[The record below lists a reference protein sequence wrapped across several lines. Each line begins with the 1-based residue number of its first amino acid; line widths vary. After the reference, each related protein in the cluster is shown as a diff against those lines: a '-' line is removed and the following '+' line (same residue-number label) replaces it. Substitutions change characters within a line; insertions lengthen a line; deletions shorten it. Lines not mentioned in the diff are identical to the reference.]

1 MKVLLT
7 GASGRLGA
15 AILHMNPDGWDIVP
29 FSGSGGPSTMEC
41 DLRRAG
47 DRRRL
52 LKNDFDLAVNTAALS
67 SPAECSRRPGE
78 CILLNTIWP
87 LMLARACR
95 ERSVPMVNISSDLVY
110 SGGNPPYGET
120 SAAVPRSF
128 YGWTKLAADI
138 LVERANSEAL
148 TVRTSVLCGETP
160 SRRTTF
166 SQDILSG
173 RVNRVYVNSW
183 RNHTPMDWL
192 AGLVPVLVDEGA
204 TGLVIASGR
213 YARSRSAYAEALL
226 VKRGMPVDHL
236 VLDYAPAGI
245 PPRLDLRGKRSCADD
260 VV

>member
-7 GASGRLGA
+7 GSSGRLGA
-15 AILHMNPDGWDIVP
+15 SILRMNPDGWNIIP
-29 FSGSGGPSTMEC
+29 FSGSGGLSTTKC
-41 DLRRAG
+41 DLRRTG
-47 DRRRL
+47 DRRQL

-67 SPAECSRRPGE
+67 SPAECSRRPGD
-78 CILLNTIWP
+78 CFLLNAMWP
-87 LMLARACR
+87 HMLAMVCR

-120 SAAVPRSF
+120 SVAVPRSL
-128 YGWTKLAADI
+128 YGWTKLLADI
-138 LVERANSEAL
+138 LVERANPEAL

-166 SQDILSG
+166 SQDVLTG

-183 RNHTPMDWL
+183 RNHTPIDWL
-192 AGLVPVLVDEGA
+192 AGMVPVLVDEGA

-226 VKRGMPVDHL
+226 GKRGMPADHL
-236 VLDYAPAGI
+236 LLDYAPAGT
-245 PPRLDLRGKRSCADD
+245 PPRLDLKGKRSCADD

>member
-7 GASGRLGA
+7 GATGRLGA
-15 AILHMNPDGWDIVP
+15 AILRMNPDGWDIIP
-29 FSGSGGPSTMEC
+29 FSGRGGPSTMKC

-47 DRRRL
+47 DRERL
-52 LKNDFDLAVNTAALS
+52 LKNDFDMAVNTAALS
-67 SPAECSRRPGE
+67 SPAECSRTPGE
-78 CILLNTIWP
+78 CFLLNTMWP

-95 ERSVPMVNISSDLVY
+95 ERSVPMVNFSSDLVY

-120 SAAVPRSF
+120 SAAVPRSI

-138 LVERANSEAL
+138 LVGRTNPQAL

-166 SQDILSG
+166 SRDVLSG
-173 RVNRVYVNSW
+173 RISRVYVNSW
-183 RNHTPMDWL
+183 RNHTPIDWL
-192 AGLVPVLVDEGA
+192 AGLVPVLLDEGA
-204 TGLVIASGR
+204 AGLVIACGR

-226 VKRGMPVDHL
+226 GKRGMPVDRL

-245 PPRLDLRGKRSCADD
+245 PRRLDLRGKRSCADD